1 MDDAAPPQLSH
12 TEIRSIIFG
21 IMLAMLLAALDQTI
35 VATALPTIGR
45 ELGDLEHL
53 PWIVTAYLLA
63 STAVTPLYGKF
74 SDTHGRRVT
83 LLIGIATFLIGSAA
97 CALAPT
103 MLTLIVARGLQGL
116 GGGGLISLAQT
127 IIADVVAPKERGRY
141 QVYIASVFMASS
153 LLGPVLGGFIAE
165 HLHWSVIFWINIPL
179 GLLALW
185 MTNASLRRLPRHD
198 RRHRLDVFGAALLIG
213 ATVTLMLALSWGGLR
228 YPWLSLQMLGLIGV
242 SALFWAAFALR
253 QRVARE
259 PLIPL
264 DVLRNPVVRSG
275 TLAACFGMGV
285 YIGLSIYLP
294 IYFEGVR
301 GMTSTESGLR
311 LIPLMV
317 GTVVGATTSG
327 RAMARFRRYK
337 RLPIGGLLVAMA
349 GTGVL
354 AAFAQGLPLVALELT
369 LAAISIGLGTLL
381 PVTTVSIQ
389 NAVAPHQLGTATG
402 AMNFFRQLGGA
413 LIVSLFG
420 AIVLG
425 GAAAGSEAATHETLR
440 SVLAAGPALAE
451 IFRWVFLA
459 ALVGFALALA
469 FLIAMEERPLRSSAA
484 EPDTASAD

>member
-1 MDDAAPPQLSH
+1 MDARVEPAPPQPLTH
-12 TEIRSIIFG
+12 LEIRSIIFG

-35 VATALPTIGR
+35 VATAMPTIGR

-83 LLIGIATFLIGSAA
+83 LLIGIATFLVGSVA
-97 CALAPT
+97 CVLAPT
-103 MLTLIVARGLQGL
+103 MLALIFARGMQGL

-198 RRHRLDVFGAALLIG
+198 RRHRLDVLGAVLLVG
-213 ATVTLMLALSWGGLR
+213 ATVSLMLALSWGGLR
-228 YPWLSLQMLGLIGV
+228 YPWISPQVLGLV
-242 SALFWAAFALR
+242 AASALLWALFALR

-301 GMTSTESGLR
+301 GMSST
-311 LIPLMV
+311 
-317 GTVVGATTSG
+317 
-327 RAMARFRRYK
+327 
-337 RLPIGGLLVAMA
+337 
-349 GTGVL
+349 
-354 AAFAQGLPLVALELT
+354 
-369 LAAISIGLGTLL
+369 
-381 PVTTVSIQ
+381 
-389 NAVAPHQLGTATG
+389 
-402 AMNFFRQLGGA
+402 
-413 LIVSLFG
+413 
-420 AIVLG
+420 
-425 GAAAGSEAATHETLR
+425 
-440 SVLAAGPALAE
+440 
-451 IFRWVFLA
+451 
-459 ALVGFALALA
+459 
-469 FLIAMEERPLRSSAA
+469 
-484 EPDTASAD
+484 